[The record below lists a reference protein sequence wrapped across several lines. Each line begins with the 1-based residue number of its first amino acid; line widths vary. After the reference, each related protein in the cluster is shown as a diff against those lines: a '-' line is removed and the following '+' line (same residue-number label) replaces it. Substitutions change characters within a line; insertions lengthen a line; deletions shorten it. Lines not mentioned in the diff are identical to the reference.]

1 MRIDPII
8 RNLHESVPQ
17 VKKPLRAGW
26 VRLRSAEGK
35 DRRGETSSR
44 TGPDAAMAEGAV
56 NGASNVHE
64 TMIRLEEADISLRLL
79 GKLRNRP
86 WTPIMK

>member
-17 VKKPLRAGW
+17 VKKRMRAGW

-35 DRRGETSSR
+35 DRRGEPAPEPGR
-44 TGPDAAMAEGAV
+44 RGMAEGAV

-79 GKLRNRP
+79 ASFATGPGRLS
-86 WTPIMK
+86 